1 MRLERPDA
9 TVQEGWRSM
18 VTKTSAV
25 VVGVRLI
32 PLGVAV
38 LLPSDERLLGLV
50 EINVAK
56 MARKV

>member
-1 MRLERPDA
+1 M
-9 TVQEGWRSM
+9 
-18 VTKTSAV
+18 
-25 VVGVRLI
+25 I

-50 EINVAK
+50 EFNVAK